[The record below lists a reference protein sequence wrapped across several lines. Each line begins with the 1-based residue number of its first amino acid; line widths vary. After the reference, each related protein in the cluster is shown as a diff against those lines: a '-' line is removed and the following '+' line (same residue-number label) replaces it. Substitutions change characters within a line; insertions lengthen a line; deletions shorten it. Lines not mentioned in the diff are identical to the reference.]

1 MISRLDSCPLKA
13 YVAFTLGAVSTIG
26 FAPNSW
32 ATPTSSIAHSGGY
45 PDAKMGQIDP
55 IDLNRKFS
63 QNTPFQLAQ
72 TLQTATEAASEAAIV
87 DPQLRQL
94 QRQSYGVGKLQLNA
108 APTSEVNP
116 PTQPIDVLGQRP
128 GTRPIDELELIGFYE
143 FRNYR
148 GPFRIDRLPVFTPE
162 QLEELDTG
170 FYFDITGDAARDK
183 GFYIRPTLGWRADSG
198 DMVELMLEGGERTAS
213 ADLSYTK
220 PAMTGDERQTGF
232 QVGVFSLR
240 SPDNV
245 FVVEEDDDDLE
256 EIFLP
261 TGDSDDLPWIHR
273 LGGRFRLYVPTS
285 DTTVVIPGI
294 TYQRVSIRDEA
305 FTDEVFPEDEDGNKL
320 TASDDGLDDL
330 LTLSLTLQHSAVYRD
345 EDRIAVKGTRAQI
358 GTEQAI
364 PIGDADLSFNRLT
377 GGVVQYVPA
386 NLFGF
391 AQGPRTLVLS
401 ALGGATI
408 GDLPPYEG
416 FNLGG
421 YSSVRGYGRADVGT
435 GSRFVQL
442 GAEYRFPIANL
453 DSDIFQHLRGVLF
466 VDFASDLGS
475 GDDVIGEPAEARNKP
490 GDGLG
495 FGAGL
500 RFHGVPVVEVVRFDF
515 AVGDDGGSLYF
526 GIGERF

>member
-13 YVAFTLGAVSTIG
+13 YVALTLGAVSTIG
-26 FAPNSW
+26 FVPQSW
-32 ATPTSSIAHSGGY
+32 AAPTASIAHAGVNT
-45 PDAKMGQIDP
+45 DTNLGQIDA
-55 IDLNRKFS
+55 IALKAQFS
-63 QNTPFQLAQ
+63 QKTQFQLAQ
-72 TLQTATEAASEAAIV
+72 TPQTAAESISEAAIV
-87 DPQLRQL
+87 DPDLRQL
-94 QRQSYGVGKLQLNA
+94 QRQSYGIGELQLNA
-108 APTSEVNP
+108 ATPVEANP
-116 PTQPIDVLGQRP
+116 QKQPIDLVGQRP
-128 GTRPIDELELIGFYE
+128 GLNLADELELTGFYE

-183 GFYIRPTLGWRADSG
+183 GFYIRPTLGWRAESG

-220 PAMTGDERQTGF
+220 PAITGDERQTGF

-240 SPDNV
+240 SPDNI
-245 FVVEEDDDDLE
+245 FVVEEDDDELE

-261 TGDSDDLPWIHR
+261 TGDDDFPWIHR
-273 LGGRFRLYVPTS
+273 LGGRLRLYVPAS

-294 TYQRVSIRDEA
+294 TYQRVSMRDEA
-305 FTDEVFPEDEDGNKL
+305 FTDEVFPLDEDGNKL

-330 LTLSLTLQHSAVYRD
+330 LTVSLTLQHSAVYRD
-345 EDRIAVKGTRAQI
+345 EDEIAVKGTRAQI

-364 PIGDADLSFNRLT
+364 PVGDADLSFNRLT
-377 GGVVQYVPA
+377 GGVVQYVQA
-386 NLFGF
+386 DLFGF
-391 AQGPRTLVLS
+391 AEGPRTLVLS

-416 FNLGG
+416 FSLGG
-421 YSSVRGYGRADVGT
+421 YSSVRGYGRGDVGT

-442 GAEYRFPIANL
+442 GAEYRFPIANF
-453 DSDIFQHLRGVLF
+453 DSDLFRNLRGVLF

-475 GDDVIGEPAEARNKP
+475 DDDVIGEPAKVRNKP
-490 GDGLG
+490 GDGFG

-500 RFHGVPVVEVVRFDF
+500 RFHGVPLVDVFRLDF
-515 AVGDDGGSLYF
+515 AVGDGGSLYF